1 MRRIFV
7 LVSLC
12 CLSSIVCLGQDTD
25 TTAVRIIKIFDKLA
39 EQKSGQGVV
48 TVHQSA
54 AIRDMVGAH
63 KHGANVEEEGDEVF
77 LKIRGFRAQV
87 FSGNNQRTS
96 KKEAFDKEKEIKE
109 IFPDVPT
116 YVTYNAPFWKLRVGD
131 FRSHEEAYQMMRM
144 LMSSF
149 PAYAKEM
156 YIVKEEVK
164 IPLD

>member
-1 MRRIFV
+1 MRKIFV
-7 LVSLC
+7 LFSLC
-12 CLSSIVCLGQDTD
+12 CLSSIVCWGQGADTGN
-25 TTAVRIIKIFDKLA
+25 TRIIKIFDKLA
-39 EQKSGQGVV
+39 RQEPGQGVV
-48 TVHQSA
+48 SVHQSA

-63 KHGANVEEEGDEVF
+63 KHGTNVEEDGNKVF
-77 LKIRGFRAQV
+77 LKIRGFRTQV

-109 IFPDVPT
+109 LFPDVPT